1 MNAKMPSSQP
11 FPHLVL
17 SLILCFVL
25 GCPLLPC
32 LAHGQATQKTSSEL
46 EDAIATASSK
56 SSAVSP
62 RDIVVIANAGAVQ
75 AVPAL
80 EEQFKRATD
89 VDTKVS
95 IASGLVK
102 LRDSDN
108 TYWNFLLE
116 QATLAVDSNIPDSA
130 YSESQGKATSQPP
143 ELQTWANT
151 HHVSVNTAWQ
161 YTRYDFPGKVLHLG
175 TTGDPRG
182 IPLLRRALH
191 SRNYLIVAF
200 AAKGLAQIQDKQSIP
215 LIIAAAQRAPNGYN
229 SLVAESLV
237 YFDDAQ
243 AQTAVDQ
250 FMSKERAKMA
260 REGRAGGRGVF
271 GW

>member
-1 MNAKMPSSQP
+1 MNARMPSSQP

-17 SLILCFVL
+17 RLILCFVL
-25 GCPLLPC
+25 GCPLLPRS
-32 LAHGQATQKTSSEL
+32 AHGQATQKTPSEL

-75 AVPAL
+75 AIPAL
-80 EEQFKRATD
+80 EGQFQRATD
-89 VDTKVS
+89 IDTKVS

-102 LRDSDN
+102 LRDSNN

-116 QATLAVDSNIPDSA
+116 QATLAVDSNIPDSVF
-130 YSESQGKATSQPP
+130 SESQGKATVLGP
-143 ELQTWANT
+143 ELQAWANT
-151 HHVSVNTAWQ
+151 HNVSVNTAGT
-161 YTRYDFPGKVLHLG
+161 YARYDFPDKVLQLA

-182 IPLLRRALH
+182 IPLLRRALQ
-191 SRNYLIVAF
+191 SRNYLIVAW

-215 LIIAAAQRAPNGYN
+215 LIITAAHKAPTGYN
-229 SLVAESLV
+229 SVIAESLV
-237 YFDDAQ
+237 YFDDTQ
-243 AQTAVDQ
+243 AQSAVDTY
-250 FMSKERAKMA
+250 MSKDRAVMA
-260 REGRAGGRGVF
+260 REERARGRGIF